1 VKGSS
6 YESTQLFDVSGCTTG
21 EIVLHLGPDKLDW
34 IEFWRAGRKVVH
46 MDTRMLSQELLYL
59 LALMNGRFVP
69 NQNDGA
75 THMLQQMLQ
84 KINDLVTRQVALVRL
99 GSQADFASTRRDQ
112 QGRNR
117 IDALVVLNAGANL
130 GRVSPWSPSSLER
143 ADQRLPIFVNQDKGC
158 TQVTPLFLSWAKGTV
173 SSGQSA
179 RHHAETRCAAA
190 FDNSTPCAARDATH
204 HSDGNGYGTT
214 AKSHAR
220 CGQGSN
226 SLQHNR
232 GPRRLAGVLFP
243 VASIVAAS
251 NGMDDEAVSDSAS
264 ACGAAAVR
272 SVASVE
278 HCVASRRP
286 FPQPVLWRD
295 LVAAAPAR
303 APAVRQAEGMFHLIS
318 CAI

>member
-6 YESTQLFDVSGCTTG
+6 YESTQLLDVSWRTTG
-21 EIVLHLGPDKLDW
+21 EIVLHLGPDKLNR

-69 NQNDGA
+69 NQNDRA
-75 THMLQQMLQ
+75 AHMLQQMLQ

-112 QGRNR
+112 KGRNR

-130 GRVSPWSPSSLER
+130 GRVSPRSPSALER

-158 TQVTPLFLSWAKGTV
+158 TQVAPLFLSWAKCTV

-190 FDNSTPCAARDATH
+190 FDNSTPRAVRDATH
-204 HSDGNGYGTT
+204 HSDGNVYGTT

-232 GPRRLAGVLFP
+232 GPRHLAGVPFP
-243 VASIVAAS
+243 FASIVAAS

-264 ACGAAAVR
+264 AWGAGAVR

-278 HCVASRRP
+278 HCVASRQP
-286 FPQPVLWRD
+286 SPQPVLWCD

-303 APAVRQAEGMFHLIS
+303 APVVQQADGTFQSIS
-318 CAI
+318 CTI